1 MKSTASNQSISWF
14 YQRHKELVLEL
25 SPDFQRNPVWLQPQ
39 QEYLIETILLS
50 LPMPEIYMVNR
61 IKPSGDSK
69 FVIVD
74 GQQRLRTILEYIEG
88 KFELR
93 KDINDYKG
101 VRKFS
106 DMTDEQKGVF
116 WRYSIVVRDLEDSKD
131 IEIRDLFQRLN
142 KYSFVLNEQE
152 LRNAKFKGAF
162 LETVQKIVE
171 HDFWVS
177 SGLFS
182 ANDIRRMLDLEYISV
197 LLVTLIG
204 GIFNRKE
211 RLDEFYGMYENDFED
226 SAYYQNYFERIIGV
240 FEDIFPD
247 IKKTKW
253 KNKANF
259 FALFLCIDELD
270 IKKEDSKIICDELTA
285 FEKKVQAAKTEPESA
300 DDSFTQ
306 YLDAA
311 TYGTN
316 DKEKRIR
323 RFKILRDYLK
333 SKLMISPGELF
344 KE

>member
-25 SPDFQRNPVWLQPQ
+25 SPDFQRNPVWQLPQ

-61 IKPSGDSK
+61 IKPSGESK

-74 GQQRLRTILEYIEG
+74 GQQRLRTILEFIED
-88 KFELR
+88 KFEL
-93 KDINDYKG
+93 KKNIDDYRG
-101 VRKFS
+101 VHKFS
-106 DMTDEQKGVF
+106 DMTDEQKGSF

-142 KYSFVLNEQE
+142 KYSFVLTDQE
-152 LRNAKFKGAF
+152 LRNARFKGEF
-162 LETVQKIVE
+162 LKIVQIITE
-171 HDFWVS
+171 HDFWVT

-182 ANDIRRMLDLEYISV
+182 ANDIRRMLDLEYISI

-211 RLDEFYGMYENDFED
+211 RLDEFYGMYEDEFED
-226 SAYYQNYFERIIGV
+226 SAFYQDRFERIIKNI
-240 FEDIFPD
+240 EEILPD

-253 KNKANF
+253 KNKAYF
-259 FALFLCIDELD
+259 YALFLCIDEHE
-270 IKKEDSKIICDELTA
+270 IKKEDFKTISDKLTA
-285 FEKKVQAAKTEPESA
+285 FEKKVQSAKTDPETA
-300 DDSFTQ
+300 DVNFAQ

-333 SKLMISPGELF
+333 EDN
-344 KE
+344 

>member
-1 MKSTASNQSISWF
+1 MKSIASNQSISWF
-14 YQRHKELVLEL
+14 YQRHKEQVLEL

-61 IKPSGDSK
+61 IKPSGEST

-74 GQQRLRTILEYIEG
+74 GQQRLRTILEFIED
-88 KFELR
+88 KFELKKNIDGYR
-93 KDINDYKG
+93 G

-106 DMTDEQKGVF
+106 DMTDEQKVPF
-116 WRYSIVVRDLEDSKD
+116 WRYSIVVRDLEDSED

-142 KYSFVLNEQE
+142 KFSFVLTGQE
-152 LRNAKFKGAF
+152 LRNARFKGKF
-162 LETVQKIVE
+162 LQTVKNINE
-171 HDFWVS
+171 HDFWVT

-182 ANDIRRMLDLEYISV
+182 ANDIRRMLDLEYISI

-211 RLDEFYGMYENDFED
+211 RLDEFYGMYEDEFED
-226 SAYYQNYFERIIGV
+226 YVYYQNQFERIIGTI
-240 FEDIFPD
+240 EDILPD

-253 KNKANF
+253 KNKAYF
-259 FALFLCIDELD
+259 FALFLCIDDLG
-270 IKKEDSKIICDELTA
+270 ITKEDANNIFPELTS
-285 FEKKVQAAKTEPESA
+285 FEKQVQAAKTDPDSA
-300 DDSFTQ
+300 EEEFAQ

-333 SKLMISPGELF
+333 SKIGISQGELS
-344 KE
+344 EE

>member
-14 YQRHKELVLEL
+14 YQRHKEQYLEL
-25 SPDFQRNPVWLQPQ
+25 SADFQRNPVWQQPQ

-61 IKPSGDSK
+61 IKPTGEST

-74 GQQRLRTILEYIEG
+74 GQQRLRTILEFIED
-88 KFELR
+88 KFELKKNIDGHR
-93 KDINDYKG
+93 G
-101 VRKFS
+101 VHKFS
-106 DMTDEQKGVF
+106 DMTDEQKVPF

-142 KYSFVLNEQE
+142 KYSFVLTDQE
-152 LRNAKFKGAF
+152 LRNARFKGKF
-162 LETVQKIVE
+162 LQTIKSINE
-171 HDFWVS
+171 HDFWVT

-182 ANDIRRMLDLEYISV
+182 ANDIRRMLDLEYISI

-211 RLDEFYGMYENDFED
+211 RLDEFYGMYEDEFED
-226 SAYYQNYFERIIGV
+226 SVYYQNHFEKIIEKIEG
-240 FEDIFPD
+240 ILPD

-253 KNKANF
+253 RNKSYF
-259 FALFLCIDELD
+259 FALFLCIDEFETQ
-270 IKKEDSKIICDELTA
+270 KEDFGTICTELTA
-285 FEKKVQAAKTEPESA
+285 FEKKVQAAKTDPESVDA
-300 DDSFTQ
+300 QFVQ

-316 DKEKRIR
+316 DKEKRVR

-333 SKLMISPGELF
+333 SKLSISPGELF
-344 KE
+344 EA

>member
-1 MKSTASNQSISWF
+1 MKSIASNQSISWF
-14 YQRHKELVLEL
+14 YQRNKEQVLEL

-61 IKPSGDSK
+61 IKPSGESK

-74 GQQRLRTILEYIEG
+74 GQQRLRTILEFIED
-88 KFELR
+88 KFEIKKTIDGFR
-93 KDINDYKG
+93 GIS
-101 VRKFS
+101 KFS
-106 DMTDEQKGVF
+106 DMTDEQKVPF

-131 IEIRDLFQRLN
+131 KEIRDLFQRLN
-142 KYSFVLNEQE
+142 KFSFVLTDQE
-152 LRNAKFKGAF
+152 LRNARFKGEF
-162 LETVQKIVE
+162 LKAIKSINE
-171 HDFWVS
+171 HDFWVT

-182 ANDIRRMLDLEYISV
+182 ANDIRRMLDLEYISI

-211 RLDEFYGMYENDFED
+211 RLDEFYGMYEDEFED
-226 SAYYQNYFERIIGV
+226 SAYYQNQFEGIIGII
-240 FEDIFPD
+240 EDILPD

-253 KNKANF
+253 KNKAYF
-259 FALFLCIDELD
+259 FALFLCIDELG
-270 IKKEDSKIICDELTA
+270 IKKEDANTICTELTS
-285 FEKKVQAAKTEPESA
+285 FEQQVQAAKTDPDSA
-300 DDSFTQ
+300 DEKFAQ

-333 SKLMISPGELF
+333 SKPSISQEGN
-344 KE
+344 